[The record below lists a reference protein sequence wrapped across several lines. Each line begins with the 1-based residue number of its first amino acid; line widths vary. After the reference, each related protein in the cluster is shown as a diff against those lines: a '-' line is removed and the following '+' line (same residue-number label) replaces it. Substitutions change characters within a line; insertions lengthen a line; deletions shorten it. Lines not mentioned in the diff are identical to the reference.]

1 MGGREMGGVPVT
13 VTMTAMSLNP
23 WQREYGWPRDRG
35 ARGGGPGGWI
45 RDPGLRK
52 GRPVHV
58 KWPTR

>member
-1 MGGREMGGVPVT
+1 MGGVPVT
-13 VTMTAMSLNP
+13 VKMTAMSLNP